1 MLLKLP
7 SNDREA
13 VDSARVVVRD
23 NVVVRVYVV
32 DTGASLL
39 RLPKVI
45 LGRPFVV
52 TGFGLPKRL
61 QVDHVVHGSGSGVHE
76 GIDEN
81 VTTAVVV
88 ELVLGKGG
96 VFVPTAVESPD
107 TVPFW
112 VVLDVWYF
120 GSIVEVEVL

>member
-1 MLLKLP
+1 M
-7 SNDREA
+7 
-13 VDSARVVVRD
+13 VVRD

-52 TGFGLPKRL
+52 IGFGLPERL
-61 QVDHVVHGSGSGVHE
+61 QVDQVVHGSGSGVHE

-81 VTTAVVV
+81 VTTAVAV

-96 VFVPTAVESPD
+96 VSVPTAVESPD

>member
-13 VDSARVVVRD
+13 VDSTRVVVRD

-52 TGFGLPKRL
+52 IGFGLPERL

-88 ELVLGKGG
+88 ELVLGKGD

-120 GSIVEVEVL
+120 GSIDEVEVL